1 MDVRRT
7 VIMHVV
13 RIHSYGDPEVMHLE
27 DVSLPE
33 PGPDQIRVR
42 VMVAGVNFSDIAT
55 RRAPHP
61 FFPAE
66 LPLPLGN
73 EGAGVVEAVGPG
85 VTTVSVGDR
94 VVWAWVH
101 GSYATHVLAP
111 VQQVFPIPASIT
123 FEQAVALIMQGSMA
137 HILARSVYP
146 LKPDDTC
153 LIQSVSGGV
162 GLLLCQLA
170 KISGAHVIGVTSTTE
185 KARVASEAGAD
196 HVLLYS
202 QEDVKT
208 QVRSLTQERGVNV
221 VYDAVGKATFET
233 NLDCLAIRGTFV
245 LYGAAS
251 GPVPPFQ
258 VYRLAEKGSLFLTQV
273 ALVHYIR
280 SGELPAILQ
289 DLFKLVQEGSLR
301 LHIGA
306 TFPLVDAASAHE
318 ALEQGQTIGKVLL
331 YP

>member
-1 MDVRRT
+1 
-7 VIMHVV
+7 
-13 RIHSYGDPEVMHLE
+13 
-27 DVSLPE
+27 
-33 PGPDQIRVR
+33 
-42 VMVAGVNFSDIAT
+42 
-55 RRAPHP
+55 
-61 FFPAE
+61 
-66 LPLPLGN
+66 
-73 EGAGVVEAVGPG
+73 
-85 VTTVSVGDR
+85 VTTIQVGDR

-111 VQQVFPIPASIT
+111 AQQVFPIPETIT
-123 FEQAVALIMQGSMA
+123 FEQAVALIMQGTMA
-137 HILARSVYP
+137 HVLSRSVYP
-146 LKPDDTC
+146 LKPTDTC

-170 KISGAHVIGVTSTTE
+170 KVSGARVIGVTSTAE
-185 KARVASEAGAD
+185 KAQVAREMGAD
-196 HVLLYS
+196 HVLLYA

-208 QVRSLTQERGVNV
+208 RVRSLTQERGVNV

-258 VYRLAEKGSLFLTQV
+258 VYTLAEKGSLFLTQV

-280 SGELPAILQ
+280 SGELPHILQ
-289 DLFKLVQEGSLR
+289 DLFRLVHEGTLR

-306 TFPLVDAASAHE
+306 TFPLADAAKAHE
-318 ALEQGQTIGKVLL
+318 VLEQGQTIGKVLL